1 MSHPEAHAV
10 RLSEGGGPPGSAAE
24 AAAHAALPA
33 LDWMLDTLAA
43 LCAHDTTTGQEDC
56 GLPALRALL
65 QALGADVVVQPVA
78 PGRSN
83 VLARWGEP
91 ALLFSTHLD
100 TVPPYVAPR
109 GESDAFFGRGSADA
123 KGQIVAQLAAVT
135 ALLARGETRV
145 AWLGVVGEETDSV
158 GARAALQL
166 APQLRGLRALV
177 NGEPT
182 GNRLATGQ
190 RGLLHLR
197 LHCTGLAA
205 HSSTPERGRSAVWP
219 LLDWLGRL
227 RDAEASGAAD
237 DDLGSESWN
246 LGLLS
251 GGEASNVVPA
261 HAQAEVLAR
270 MLPGGT
276 FLQAVHRAAPP
287 PSEIESGVD
296 VLLDSPPARFDTPPG
311 FPAASMPF
319 GSDAPQLAALVP
331 SGRVLLAGP
340 GRIEVAHAPDEHI
353 THAEFVAG
361 AALNLRLARHL
372 LGALVPD
379 GKA

>member
-1 MSHPEAHAV
+1 MT
-10 RLSEGGGPPGSAAE
+10 LSS
-24 AAAHAALPA
+24 
-33 LDWMLDTLAA
+33 LDWMLDALAG
-43 LCAHDTTTGQEDC
+43 LCAHDTTTGHEDR
-56 GLPALRALL
+56 GLPALRELL
-65 QALGADVVVQPVA
+65 ASLGADVVVQSVA
-78 PGRSN
+78 PWRSN

-91 ALLFSTHLD
+91 ELLFTTHLD

-109 GESDAFFGRGSADA
+109 READAFFGRGSADA
-123 KGQIVAQLAAVT
+123 KGQIVAQLAAVK
-135 ALLARGETRV
+135 ALLARGETRL

-158 GARAALQL
+158 GAHAALTL
-166 APQLRGLRALV
+166 APQLRSLRALV

-227 RDAEASGAAD
+227 RDGGPAAPGEPRGAD
-237 DDLGSESWN
+237 VRLGSESWN

-261 HAQAEVLAR
+261 HAQAELLAR
-270 MLPGGT
+270 TLPGGS
-276 FLQAVHRAAPP
+276 FLNSVRRAAPP
-287 PSEIESGVD
+287 PAEIESGVD
-296 VLLDSPPARFDTPPG
+296 VLLESPPARFDTPAG
-311 FPAASMPF
+311 FPSAAMPF
-319 GSDAPQLAALVP
+319 GSDAPQLASLVP

-340 GRIEVAHAPDEHI
+340 GSIEVAHAPDEHI
-353 THAEFVAG
+353 THAELASG
-361 AALNLRLARHL
+361 AALNLRLAQHL
-372 LGALVPD
+372 LEGNH
-379 GKA
+379 